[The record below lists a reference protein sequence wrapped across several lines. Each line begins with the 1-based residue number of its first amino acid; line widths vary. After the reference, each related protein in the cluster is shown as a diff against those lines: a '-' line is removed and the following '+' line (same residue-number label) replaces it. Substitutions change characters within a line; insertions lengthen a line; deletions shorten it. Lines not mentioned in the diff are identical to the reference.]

1 MTKIVRLSSG
11 EEILCNAEIEG
22 DKVTMRDP
30 AVIIPVGNGEIGMAP
45 WLMYAD
51 TKDGVT
57 IDMKFVVF
65 VIDPA
70 DEMKSNYEQGF
81 VPRLKGLVMPE
92 KKLVV
97 PDLKLAD

>member
-1 MTKIVRLSSG
+1 M
-11 EEILCNAEIEG
+11 
-22 DKVTMRDP
+22 
-30 AVIIPVGNGEIGMAP
+30 
-45 WLMYAD
+45 
-51 TKDGVT
+51 DGVT

-65 VIDPA
+65 IIDPA
-70 DEMKSNYEQGF
+70 DEMKTNYEQGF

>member
-11 EEILCNAEIEG
+11 EEIICTVESGESS
-22 DKVTMRDP
+22 VTLHEP
-30 AVIIPVGNGEIGMAP
+30 AVIIPVGNNEIGMAP